1 MIARTNPDGL
11 SGRVERLAED
21 TGEAIRQI
29 GNKTEDKLQDA
40 AATVAKAQKSIAGQA
55 RAAADTA
62 EDYVHE
68 NPWKTIA
75 IATAVGLLVGI
86 LLSGRR

>member
-1 MIARTNPDGL
+1 MVARTNPDGL

-29 GNKTEDKLQDA
+29 GNKAEDRLQGA
-40 AATVAKAQKSIAGQA
+40 AATVARAQKAIAGQA
-55 RAAADTA
+55 QAAADTA
-62 EDYVHE
+62 HDYVHE

-75 IATAVGLLVGI
+75 IATAVGLLIGI

>member
-1 MIARTNPDGL
+1 MVTKINPDGL
-11 SGRVERLAED
+11 SGRVDRLAED

-29 GNKTEDKLQDA
+29 GNKAEDKLQDA
-40 AATVAKAQKSIAGQA
+40 AAAVAKAQKSITNQA

-62 EDYVHE
+62 DDYVHE